1 MKKEVNYFWKVLAKN
16 YVGESLWSSS
26 INQFYLRSDAIHEFP
41 LMPLSIGN
49 KWFYREIDGTST
61 VFYQRECV
69 ADTIINGKN
78 YTIMTMRRDGELR
91 GPQYWRSDSLVVESY
106 GFDTLS
112 GSLRDFRYYDTTI
125 VEDTS
130 FSSGYYY
137 ITVDPSNT
145 EYWGKLRKMQKW
157 EYTWS
162 SDSRTSKNIVEGIGI
177 VRERRSF
184 FGIIVIDVI
193 GELTGAIIDGIVY
206 GDTTTQLTHINQNPE
221 TGDQVP
227 EGIVL
232 YQNYPNPFNASTE
245 ISYDLPYSG
254 RGGYHD
260 L

>member
-1 MKKEVNYFWKVLAKN
+1 
-16 YVGESLWSSS
+16 
-26 INQFYLRSDAIHEFP
+26 
-41 LMPLSIGN
+41 MPLSIGN

-137 ITVDPSNT
+137 IT
-145 EYWGKLRKMQKW
+145 
-157 EYTWS
+157 
-162 SDSRTSKNIVEGIGI
+162 
-177 VRERRSF
+177 
-184 FGIIVIDVI
+184 
-193 GELTGAIIDGIVY
+193 
-206 GDTTTQLTHINQNPE
+206 
-221 TGDQVP
+221 
-227 EGIVL
+227 
-232 YQNYPNPFNASTE
+232 
-245 ISYDLPYSG
+245 
-254 RGGYHD
+254 
-260 L
+260 